1 MWLAYVLALVVGGGL
16 LLVQAISGGHHDVET
31 GAAPDVQHHGAGPG
45 VLSLRSA
52 IYGLFTFG
60 FVGAALHIP
69 RLATPGAALG
79 LAVLSGLAAMVGAGL
94 TFSRLGSADA
104 SGAASLGQATGRRAR
119 VLLACAQGERH
130 VLGLQMAC
138 DVLEGAGYAIK
149 HAGADLPAHALLT
162 YAERDRP
169 ALVALACTGTWA
181 AAADIRSAI
190 GQLIEAQPDVC
201 VVLGGAGWHGFD
213 PPDPE
218 RVVRVDNMR
227 DLLATARRLTANA
240 F

>member
-79 LAVLSGLAAMVGAGL
+79 LAALSGLAAMVGAGL
-94 TFSRLGSADA
+94 TFSRLGSVDA
-104 SGAASLGQATGRRAR
+104 SGAASLAQATGRRAR
-119 VLLACAQGERH
+119 VLLACAADRPGKIRVEVGGQQ
-130 VLGLQMAC
+130 VDMKATS
-138 DVLEGAGYAIK
+138 AGGVIP
-149 HAGADLPAHALLT
+149 AGAEVVVVEVRED
-162 YAERDRP
+162 
-169 ALVALACTGTWA
+169 VARIAPIGGT
-181 AAADIRSAI
+181 
-190 GQLIEAQPDVC
+190 
-201 VVLGGAGWHGFD
+201 GGA
-213 PPDPE
+213 
-218 RVVRVDNMR
+218 
-227 DLLATARRLTANA
+227 A
-240 F
+240 